1 MASESRHEKLVAK
14 VSEKNAE
21 HLEPDERVEQ
31 AVGGQTGPIHSSA
44 PLALVDVVRRLSGQL
59 QSRLVILTD
68 RNLYVAYPGF
78 FGQFEIHEVK
88 AKYPRAEA
96 GKHVR
101 ALARGALLEIDG
113 EQIHVPLATMKYVRA
128 LVEAAGGAG
137 AEAAD

>member
-1 MASESRHEKLVAK
+1 MASESRHEKLVTK
-14 VSEKNAE
+14 VGEKNAE
-21 HLEPDERVEQ
+21 HLEPDEHVEQ
-31 AVGGQTGPIHSSA
+31 AVGGQTGPIHSS
-44 PLALVDVVRRLSGQL
+44 PVLALIDVVRRLSGSL

-96 GKHVR
+96 GQQVR
-101 ALARGALLEIDG
+101 ALAGGSVLEIGG
-113 EQIHVPLATMKYVRA
+113 EQIHVPLATRKFVRQ

-137 AEAAD
+137 ADAAD

>member
-1 MASESRHEKLVAK
+1 MASRHEKLVAK
-14 VSEKNAE
+14 VGEKNAE

-31 AVGGQTGPIHSSA
+31 AFGGQTGRVHSSA
-44 PLALVDVVRRLSGQL
+44 PLALFDLVRRLSGQL

-78 FGQFEIHEVK
+78 FGQFTVHEVK

-101 ALARGALLEIDG
+101 ALANGALAEIGG
-113 EQIHVPLATMKYVRA
+113 EQIHVSLATMKFVRQ
-128 LVEAAGGAG
+128 LVGAAGGAG
-137 AEAAD
+137 GEAAD

>member
-1 MASESRHEKLVAK
+1 MAK

-21 HLEPDERVEQ
+21 HLEPDEQVEQ
-31 AVGGQTGPIHSSA
+31 AVGGQSGPIHSSA

-68 RNLYVAYPGF
+68 RNLYLAYPGF
-78 FGQFEIHEVK
+78 FGQLEIHEVK

-96 GKHVR
+96 GKHIR
-101 ALARGALLEIDG
+101 ALAGGSLLEIDG
-113 EQIHVPLATMKYVRA
+113 AQIHVPLGTRKYVRA

-137 AEAAD
+137 AEAAA